1 MITNNHI
8 KAEAVNMQKQTME
21 FATVSKSGIVQ
32 KIGKGII
39 LQPEI
44 KFKGGSIK
52 WHKDKLKSK

>member
-1 MITNNHI
+1 
-8 KAEAVNMQKQTME
+8 MQKQTME